1 MVWQARQRSSVFFLP
16 RQELRARI
24 EAKFYLALI
33 EKKQW
38 LALTDIGQQAH
49 KFCVPRH
56 LKARI
61 HTLHGLNSRRE
72 TRRRFGCMFVTTGG
86 GRCSQCL
93 NLKLPEASDTVCRL
107 ITKYFAV
114 AIFVFVCSLNSF
126 YNAWT
131 CMTALDVVVHHD
143 APPELPVR
151 TLRALTDRLAEIN
164 KHDHWIWAWKNSAA
178 DVY

>member
-1 MVWQARQRSSVFFLP
+1 MMVWQARQRSSVFFLP

-61 HTLHGLNSRRE
+61 HTLHGLNSRRQ

-86 GRCSQCL
+86 GRCSLSQ
-93 NLKLPEASDTVCRL
+93 PEDAVHSAHLDLRTRL
-107 ITKYFAV
+107 RVPGT
-114 AIFVFVCSLNSF
+114 
-126 YNAWT
+126 
-131 CMTALDVVVHHD
+131 
-143 APPELPVR
+143 
-151 TLRALTDRLAEIN
+151 
-164 KHDHWIWAWKNSAA
+164 
-178 DVY
+178 